1 MANQIL
7 KDHLKTPTF
16 RDVVDI
22 AYDSIDSK
30 GECAD
35 KIKRILLMS
44 GATSFYGFTGVLNS
58 QERVVYIQ
66 DHPDVIDNKIVME
79 ESDLVKR
86 LEVKDRSVRFVPF
99 GFKIGEMTSR
109 QLAQNEFVRALAEE
123 EGAEKLAEI
132 ANRYRPGINTVLL
145 LSGRLIV
152 PGFAFF
158 PLFGHWFCVGGNAKA
173 NNSSSGVYTFGV
185 ERKTNETR

>member
-1 MANQIL
+1 MVLEELERKNEKLNFRSLKLQKQKMVNLTVTEKKKVELNIPIYGHRNYFDAREQIL

-132 ANRYRPGINTVLL
+132 TAPPKA
-145 LSGRLIV
+145 SG
-152 PGFAFF
+152 
-158 PLFGHWFCVGGNAKA
+158 
-173 NNSSSGVYTFGV
+173 
-185 ERKTNETR
+185 